1 MNIKIFTERF
11 NRELA
16 MSGFPDDFSE
26 KTKAVSKVFGV
37 NAHLAHAMIFGHM
50 CPSQEQL
57 HRIAEILEAE
67 TERLTWKNENTN
79 SQQNDTEKPSSTPA
93 TAAPATPAPAQEQN
107 ATQMP
112 PVSDDD
118 DDLPF

>member
-16 MSGFPDDFSE
+16 ISGFPDDFSE

-57 HRIAEILEAE
+57 NKIAEILEVCPLWLSGYSDKKKAYSAKEKEPAE
-67 TERLTWKNENTN
+67 
-79 SQQNDTEKPSSTPA
+79 
-93 TAAPATPAPAQEQN
+93 
-107 ATQMP
+107 
-112 PVSDDD
+112 V
-118 DDLPF
+118 